1 MKGKIRKASAYALS
15 FALLAS
21 VFSGCSSNNSAE
33 PASSSPQKSG
43 EASISTIPLPIVDKP
58 ITLKMFV
65 AMDPKVAA
73 TMKNY
78 NEIAVFKELEKRTG
92 IHIDFIHP
100 ASMDGAA
107 VKEQFNLM
115 VASGD
120 LPDLI
125 YYNWIDG
132 YNGGPN
138 KAIKDGVI
146 LPLNDL
152 VDKYGPNIKAFM
164 QSDPKAN
171 KQMRT
176 DDGTIYVFP
185 EAQSPNQFA
194 KVNPNPNPAFQTFG
208 WQIRQDW
215 LEKLNLKSPETIDD
229 WYEVLTA
236 FKTKNPS
243 GSGKN
248 DEIPLAPKGA
258 ADLQNWIRAWGINY
272 GFYKDGETVKYGPYT
287 PEYKEAL
294 TTLAKWYKEGLID
307 PDFALTDG
315 KQFDAK
321 VMGNRAGAWTGST
334 SGTFGRFVQ
343 LMKAKDP
350 SVKLLGTVPPY
361 VKGTKSYNFNV
372 DEIKVASGGGVAI
385 SAKSKYAKE
394 AAMWLDYG
402 YSPEGSLLNTF
413 GIEGKSY
420 TMVNGSP
427 QLTPEITNNPKGLS
441 IDEALSQYSR
451 GSGGLAFVM
460 TPEIWHQRMSLP
472 EQQQI
477 IGLWKAG
484 SYDRTMPPGVTPTIE
499 ESTKMAS
506 ILSAVNTYR
515 DEQFLKFV
523 MGQVPLTEFDNYMK
537 SLKNMGI
544 EDAIKIQQAAY
555 DRYAK
560 RQ

>member
-1 MKGKIRKASAYALS
+1 MLGKFRKPSAFVIS
-15 FALLAS
+15 FALFASLFAGCSPNSAKDAGSQQKSDDAPLAS
-21 VFSGCSSNNSAE
+21 
-33 PASSSPQKSG
+33 
-43 EASISTIPLPIVDKP
+43 IPLPIVDKP
-58 ITLKMFV
+58 LTLTMFV
-65 AMDPKVAA
+65 SMDPKVAA

-78 NEIAVFKELEKRTG
+78 NEIAAFKELEKRTG

-100 ASMDGAA
+100 AAMDSAGI
-107 VKEQFNLM
+107 KEQFNLM

-120 LPDLI
+120 LPDMI
-125 YYNWIDG
+125 YYNWINDF
-132 YNGGPN
+132 NGGPN

-152 VDKYGPNIKAFM
+152 VDKYAPNIKAFM
-164 QSDPKAN
+164 NSDPKAN

-185 EAQSPNQFA
+185 ESQSPNQYA

-215 LEKLNLKSPETIDD
+215 LEKLNLASPKTIDD

-258 ADLQNWIRAWGINY
+258 GDLQNWIRAWGINY
-272 GFYKDGETVKYGPYT
+272 GWYHEDGKVKFGPYT
-287 PEYKEAL
+287 PEYKDAL

-307 PDFALTDG
+307 PDFAITDA

-321 VMGNRAGAWTGST
+321 VMGNRAGAWTGAT

-350 SVKLLGTVPPY
+350 NVKLLGTVPPY
-361 VKGTKSYNFNV
+361 VKGTKSYNFNI

-385 SAKSKYAKE
+385 SGKSKHAKE

-402 YSPEGSLLNTF
+402 YSPEGGLLNTF
-413 GIEGKSY
+413 GIEGESY
-420 TMVNGSP
+420 QMVNGSP
-427 QLTPEITNNPKGLS
+427 QLLPVITNNPKGLS

-451 GSGGLAFVM
+451 GSGGLAFIM

-472 EQQQI
+472 EQQKI
-477 IGLWKAG
+477 IGLWKEG

-499 ESTKMAS
+499 ESTRMAS
-506 ILSAVNTYR
+506 ILSAVNTYK

-523 MGQVPLTEFDNYMK
+523 MGQTPLSEFDNYMK
-537 SLKNMGI
+537 SMKSMGI

-555 DRYAK
+555 DRYMARK
-560 RQ
+560 

>member
-1 MKGKIRKASAYALS
+1 MNRKLGKTSAYVMS
-15 FALLAS
+15 FALLTSLLA
-21 VFSGCSSNNSAE
+21 GCTSSATQPTNSPSKNEEAI
-33 PASSSPQKSG
+33 SS
-43 EASISTIPLPIVDKP
+43 IPLPIVSKP

-65 AMDPKVAA
+65 SMDPKVAA

-78 NEIAVFKELEKRTG
+78 NEIAQFKELEKRTG

-100 ASMDGAA
+100 ASMDAA
-107 VKEQFNLM
+107 AIKEQFNLM
-115 VASGD
+115 IASGD

-125 YYNWIDG
+125 YYNWINDF
-132 YNGGPN
+132 NGGPN
-138 KAIKDGVI
+138 KAIKDGII

-152 VDKYGPNIKAFM
+152 VDKYSPNLKKFM
-164 QSDPKAN
+164 SSDPKAN
-171 KQMRT
+171 KQLRT
-176 DDGTIYVFP
+176 DDGTLYVFP
-185 EAQSPNQFA
+185 EAQSPDQFA

-215 LEKLNLKSPETIDD
+215 LEKLKLKSPETIDD

-258 ADLQNWIRAWGINY
+258 GDLQNWVRAWGINY
-272 GFYKDGETVKYGPYT
+272 GFYHDGDTVKFGPYT

-307 PDFALTDG
+307 PDFGLTDA
-315 KQFDAK
+315 KQFDTK
-321 VMGNRAGAWTGST
+321 VTGNRAGAWTGAT

-361 VKGTKSYNFNV
+361 VKGTKSYNFNA
-372 DEIKVASGGGVAI
+372 DEIKVANGIGVAI

-402 YSPEGSLLNTF
+402 YSPEGALLNTF
-413 GIEGKSY
+413 GIEGESY
-420 TMVNGSP
+420 KMVNGSP
-427 QLTPEITNNPKGLS
+427 QLLPEITNNPKGLS
-441 IDEALSQYSR
+441 IDEALSKYSR
-451 GSGGLAFVM
+451 GSGGLAYVM

-484 SYDRTMPPGVTPTIE
+484 SYDRIMPPVTPTVE

-506 ILSAVNTYR
+506 VMSAVNTYK
-515 DEQFLKFV
+515 DEQFLKMV
-523 MGQVPLTEFDNYMK
+523 MGQTPISEFDNYIK
-537 SLKNMGI
+537 TLKGMGV

-555 DRYAK
+555 ERYVARK
-560 RQ
+560 

>member
-1 MKGKIRKASAYALS
+1 MNGKPGKASALALS
-15 FALLAS
+15 LSLLAS
-21 VFSGCSSNNSAE
+21 VFSGCTSNATQ
-33 PASSSPQKSG
+33 PTSSPQKN
-43 EASISTIPLPIVDKP
+43 EDASITSVPLPIVSKP
-58 ITLKMFV
+58 LTLTMFV
-65 AMDPKVAA
+65 AMDAKVAA

-100 ASMDGAA
+100 ASMDAA
-107 VKEQFNLM
+107 AIKEQFNLM

-125 YYNWIDG
+125 YYNWISDF
-132 YNGGPN
+132 NGGPN

-146 LPLNDL
+146 MPLNDL
-152 VDKYGPNIKAFM
+152 VDKYSPNLKKFM
-164 QSDPKAN
+164 SSDPKAN

-176 DDGTIYVFP
+176 DDGTLYVYP
-185 EAQSPNQFA
+185 EAQSPEQYA

-215 LEKLNLKSPETIDD
+215 LEKLNLKSPETIED
-229 WYEVLTA
+229 WYEVLKA

-243 GSGKN
+243 GSGKD

-258 ADLQNWIRAWGINY
+258 GDLQNWVRAWGINY
-272 GFYKDGETVKYGPYT
+272 GFYHDGNTVKFGPYT

-307 PDFALTDG
+307 PDFGLTDA

-321 VMGNRAGAWTGST
+321 VVGNRAGSWTGST

-350 SVKLLGTVPPY
+350 TVKLSGTVPPY

-372 DEIKVASGGGVAI
+372 DEIKVANGGGIAI
-385 SAKSKYAKE
+385 SAKSKHAKE

-402 YSPEGSLLNTF
+402 YSPEGALLHTF
-413 GIEGKSY
+413 GIEGESY
-420 TMVNGSP
+420 KMVNGSP
-427 QLTPEITNNPKGLS
+427 QLLPEITNNPKGLS
-441 IDEALSQYSR
+441 IDEALSKYSR

-460 TPEIWHQRMSLP
+460 TPEIWQQRMSLP

-499 ESTKMAS
+499 ESTQMAS
-506 ILSAVNTYR
+506 ILTTVNTYR
-515 DEQFLKFV
+515 DEQFLKIV
-523 MGQVPLTEFDNYMK
+523 MGQAPISEFDNYMK
-537 SLKNMGI
+537 TLKGMRI

-555 DRYAK
+555 DRYMLRK
-560 RQ
+560 

>member
-1 MKGKIRKASAYALS
+1 MKRNLGKLSALS
-15 FALLAS
+15 LSAALLVS
-21 VFSGCSSNNSAE
+21 VFSGCTSNATKPTGSTE
-33 PASSSPQKSG
+33 KSG
-43 EASISTIPLPIVDKP
+43 EAAISTIPLPIVSKP

-65 AMDPKVAA
+65 AMDAKVAA

-92 IHIDFIHP
+92 IHIEFIHP
-100 ASMDGAA
+100 ASMDAA
-107 VKEQFNLM
+107 AIKEQFNLM

-125 YYNWIDG
+125 YYNWIND

-152 VDKYGPNIKAFM
+152 VDKYAPNLKAFM
-164 QSDPKAN
+164 ASDPKAN
-171 KQMRT
+171 KQLRT

-208 WQIRQDW
+208 WQIREDW
-215 LEKLNLKSPETIDD
+215 LEKLNLKKPETIDD
-229 WYEVLTA
+229 WYEVLKA

-243 GSGKN
+243 GSGKG

-258 ADLQNWIRAWGINY
+258 GDLQNWVRAWGINY
-272 GFYKDGETVKYGPYT
+272 GFYVDNGKVKYGPYT
-287 PEYKEAL
+287 PEYKDSL

-307 PDFALTDG
+307 PDFGITDA

-321 VMGNRAGAWTGST
+321 VMGNRAGSWVGST

-350 SVKLLGTVPPY
+350 SVKLGGTVPPY
-361 VKGTKSYNFNV
+361 VKGTKSYNFNI

-402 YSPEGSLLNTF
+402 YSPEGGLLNTF
-413 GIEGKSY
+413 GIEGQSY
-420 TMVNGSP
+420 KMVNGSP
-427 QLTPEITNNPKGLS
+427 QLLPEITNNPQGLS
-441 IDEALSQYSR
+441 IDEALSKYSR
-451 GSGGLAFVM
+451 GSGGLAFIM
-460 TPEIWHQRMSLP
+460 TPEIWQQRMALP
-472 EQQQI
+472 EQQKI
-477 IGLWKAG
+477 IGLWKEG

-506 ILSAVNTYR
+506 VLSQVNTYR
-515 DEQFLKFV
+515 DEMFSKII
-523 MGQVPLTEFDNYMK
+523 MGQVPITEFDNYMAK
-537 SLKNMGI
+537 LKQMGI

-555 DRYAK
+555 DRYMARK
-560 RQ
+560 